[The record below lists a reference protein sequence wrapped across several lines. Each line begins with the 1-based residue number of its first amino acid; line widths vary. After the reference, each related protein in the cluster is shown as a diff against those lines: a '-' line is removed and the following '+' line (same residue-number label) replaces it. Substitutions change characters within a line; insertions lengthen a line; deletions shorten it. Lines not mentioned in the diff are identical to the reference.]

1 MALKLMLF
9 CVLIISGTA
18 LADDGEKALNDY
30 DPRVDIISEDYEA
43 GPYLI
48 YDCAKKHYV
57 CVLES
62 YFKECE
68 QKKLK
73 DIALNKERVSCTP
86 VSEHLNKKSCFQKQ
100 LLLVSRNHGTRSC
113 IAAAWKQKEID
124 F

>member
-9 CVLIISGTA
+9 FILMISGA
-18 LADDGEKALNDY
+18 LADDGEKELNDY
-30 DPRVDIISEDYEA
+30 DPKVDMISEDYEA

-48 YDCAKKHYV
+48 YDCDQKHYV

-68 QKKLK
+68 EKHQKDL
-73 DIALNKERVSCTP
+73 DLNKKNVSCTP
-86 VSEHLNKKSCFQKQ
+86 ISVHLNKKSCFQKQ
-100 LLLVSRNHGTRSC
+100 LLVVSRNHGTRAC
-113 IAAAWKQKEID
+113 IARDWKQKEID

>member
-9 CVLIISGTA
+9 CILMISNA
-18 LADDGEKALNDY
+18 LADDGEKVLNGY
-30 DPRVDIISEDYEA
+30 DPKVDIISEDYEA

-48 YDCAKKHYV
+48 YDCKNKHYV

-68 QKKLK
+68 EKKQKDL
-73 DIALNKERVSCTP
+73 ALNKENVSCTP
-86 VSEHLNKKSCFQKQ
+86 ISEHLNKKSCFQKQ
-100 LLLVSRNHGTRSC
+100 LLLVSRNHGTRAC
-113 IAAAWKQKEID
+113 VAKDWKQKEID